1 MCLFCITF
9 NGLSCERHVYAKKT
23 LFLSSEKKFFQHVDN
38 LLENNIYNLQ
48 KQTKLSRNEF
58 AVKHYGMLQPSL
70 SLLLL

>member
-9 NGLSCERHVYAKKT
+9 NGLSCERHVYADKCLSPFLKKI
-23 LFLSSEKKFFQHVDN
+23 FQHVDN